1 MAGTENTVQHT
12 IQGYSFVVT
21 HWNYSPTRMHLKN
34 SFLDTASGNKTW
46 FGPERGLGVQR
57 QQLFSEVDI
66 TANCYHNPG
75 PCHGLTLAS

>member
-1 MAGTENTVQHT
+1 MAGTENTVQLVC
-12 IQGYSFVVT
+12 IY
-21 HWNYSPTRMHLKN
+21 KN
-34 SFLDTASGNKTW
+34 SFLDAASGNKTW